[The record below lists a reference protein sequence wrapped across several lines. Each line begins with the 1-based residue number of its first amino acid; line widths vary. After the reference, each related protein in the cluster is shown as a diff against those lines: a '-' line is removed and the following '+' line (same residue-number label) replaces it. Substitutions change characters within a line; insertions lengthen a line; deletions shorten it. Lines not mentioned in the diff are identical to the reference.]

1 MLARKDVSAETKQR
15 LRATCAEL
23 DMTTLL
29 HEIFLPPRMLLYP
42 RGVLVRNN

>member
-1 MLARKDVSAETKQR
+1 
-15 LRATCAEL
+15 
-23 DMTTLL
+23 MTTLL